1 MWLSP
6 LYTHRD
12 NKMEKIF
19 GEKHPYLICPKSGG
33 DLYFIPET
41 GNLYCNGS
49 RTTYPVIQGMPVM
62 ISKPEFLNPSQGY
75 YEGR

>member
-1 MWLSP
+1 MLIECGYPLFILIGTIKWKKYLERSIRILSAQ
-6 LYTHRD
+6 
-12 NKMEKIF
+12 NQE
-19 GEKHPYLICPKSGG
+19 
-33 DLYFIPET
+33 